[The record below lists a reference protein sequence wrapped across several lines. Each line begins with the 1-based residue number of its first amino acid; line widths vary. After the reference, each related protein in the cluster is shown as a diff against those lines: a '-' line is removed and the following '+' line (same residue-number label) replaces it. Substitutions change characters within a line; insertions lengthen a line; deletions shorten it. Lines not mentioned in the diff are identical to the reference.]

1 MDPRERI
8 NDLRVAVAAATRNR
22 QANIWTL
29 LPATIVSYNAT
40 LQTAAVQ
47 PMIIITVLD
56 PLTGSTTL
64 QQMPVINDCPV
75 EFPGGGGFH
84 LTFPVQPGDEC
95 TLKLASRCI
104 DGWWQ
109 SGGLSQQGDLR
120 MHDLSDGFVQVGVR
134 SRPNA
139 LGSVST
145 TAVQL
150 RSDDGVVHIEIA
162 AGHIVN
168 IVAPGDVNITGN
180 LNVTGN
186 VKANGE
192 VTAEAA
198 STMITLST
206 HVHGGVTTG
215 GHDTTGPIG

>member
-8 NDLRVAVAAATRNR
+8 NDLRVAVAAAMRNR

-29 LPATIVSYNAT
+29 LPAAIVSYDAVKM
-40 LQTAAVQ
+40 TAAVQ
-47 PMIIITVLD
+47 PQIIITILD
-56 PLTGSTTL
+56 PLTGGTTL

-95 TLKLASRCI
+95 TVAFSSRCI
-104 DGWWQ
+104 DGWWAT
-109 SGGLSQQGDLR
+109 GAMSQQGDLR
-120 MHDLSDGFVQVGVR
+120 MHDLSDGFVRVGVK
-134 SRPNA
+134 SMPKA
-139 LGSVST
+139 LSSVST

-150 RSDDGVVHIEIA
+150 RSDDGAVHVEIA
-162 AGHIVN
+162 SGHVVN

-198 STMITLST
+198 SSAITLST
-206 HVHGGVTTG
+206 HVHGGVQIG